1 MTTRGASGASRASAT
16 AEAVSAATGE
26 ARKRLGAPAALGFLF
41 ASPRHDLAEALAIA
55 VEVAGCELIGCH
67 TAGEF
72 TEAGAMRGGGV
83 VLLLA
88 SDSLLAQ
95 LASASGVHSE
105 PAAVAKSLSAGFGEL
120 VKRATS
126 RGLGYSTTVLLTDPL
141 GATAEYLVKDV
152 LANTRLF
159 QQLVG
164 GAAGDDGQFRA
175 ASVGGPTV
183 AGPNTAAA
191 AHIFDTKAWGVGV
204 DHGLSPCTPP
214 VTVSRA
220 YGTVL
225 HELESRPAF
234 EVYRDYAATQGLDLS
249 PLLASH
255 FLATHPL
262 GVVFLDQ
269 VRSVRAPMAVG
280 QKRELRLLAEL
291 GPGAR
296 VSILGAQ
303 PGSVV
308 AACGRAATQ
317 AKESLGGGRAA
328 AVLVFD
334 CVCRGMMLGREF
346 QQEID
351 AVCSVFPDTPIAGF
365 LGYGQVAR
373 YRGKLDGWNNATVVV
388 VAIPA

>member
-1 MTTRGASGASRASAT
+1 
-16 AEAVSAATGE
+16 
-26 ARKRLGAPAALGFLF
+26 
-41 ASPRHDLAEALAIA
+41 
-55 VEVAGCELIGCH
+55 
-67 TAGEF
+67 
-72 TEAGAMRGGGV
+72 
-83 VLLLA
+83 
-88 SDSLLAQ
+88 
-95 LASASGVHSE
+95 
-105 PAAVAKSLSAGFGEL
+105 
-120 VKRATS
+120 
-126 RGLGYSTTVLLTDPL
+126 LTDPL

-234 EVYRDYAATQGLDLS
+234 EVYRDFAATQGLDLS

-388 VAIPA
+388 VAIPT